1 MKKNLF
7 VLSLAALAL
16 AACNGN
22 NPTQKS
28 DSTVPGSDSSAA
40 QYGDSSADASAGD
53 SSAEASST
61 PATAMWSDEQ
71 KAEFLKVYS
80 DGFLPPYLAMTDII
94 LEYDAEEETL
104 YFMANPGETTLEDL
118 YDAYAEAGFV
128 LYVDADDSG
137 AYAEVYGDYYDDSYN
152 DHYFDAYMDEG
163 VFCIDFSFYES
174 YTSFPSEYIA
184 SNAELTGVPAIP
196 EFAGAD
202 FYLPYLSFDD
212 YSLSYD
218 IVVECYGDNVGA
230 GAVDSY
236 SATLTGLGWNVDSS
250 YFSEFGEVY
259 ADKDGVNL
267 SYYYDEENESFTI
280 YAYYYEE
287 EGEDWTDTEIVNGTL
302 TFDFTDESQLYMT
315 DDESAMW
322 AGSDVAFIIDQ
333 GTSQT
338 TVGNGGQ
345 FFSNPLRLYDG
356 QSIEIDAGELTIAS
370 VDFYVN
376 LTASKSCVDKLTNGV
391 TSAGTW
397 NTEGSVATLSG
408 INASDFT
415 IDLTEPASNKQVH
428 LNKVIITFAA

>member
-28 DSTVPGSDSSAA
+28 DSTVPESGSST
-40 QYGDSSADASAGD
+40 DASAGD
-53 SSAEASST
+53 SSAESSST
-61 PATAMWSDEQ
+61 PATAGWSDEQ

-94 LEYDAEEETL
+94 LEYDSEEETL

-118 YDAYAEAGFV
+118 YDAYAKAGYV

-152 DHYFDAYMDEG
+152 DHYFDAYIDEG

-174 YTSFPSEYIA
+174 YTSFPNEYIA

-196 EFAGAD
+196 EFADAD
-202 FYLPYLSFDD
+202 FYLPYLTSD
-212 YSLSYD
+212 YLSLSYN
-218 IVVECYGDNVGA
+218 IVVECYGDNVDA
-230 GAVDSY
+230 KAVDSY

-250 YFSEFGEVY
+250 YFSEYGEVY

-267 SYYYDEENESFTI
+267 SYYYDEDNENFTI

-287 EGEDWTDTEIVNGTL
+287 EGGDDQEDWTDTEIVDGTL
-302 TFDFTDESQLYMT
+302 TFDFSDESQLYMV

-338 TVGNGGQ
+338 TVGNDGQ
-345 FFSNPLRLYDG
+345 FFSNPLRLYSG

-408 INASDFT
+408 INASDIT
-415 IDLTEPASNKQVH
+415 IDLTEQASKTQVH
-428 LNKVIITFAA
+428 LDKVVITFVA